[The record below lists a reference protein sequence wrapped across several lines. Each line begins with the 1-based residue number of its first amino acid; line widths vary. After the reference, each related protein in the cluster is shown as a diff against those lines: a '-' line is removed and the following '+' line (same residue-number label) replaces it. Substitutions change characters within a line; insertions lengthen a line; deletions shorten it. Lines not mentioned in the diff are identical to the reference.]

1 MSGLFGFRRRQVRQR
16 LLLRKDN
23 EMRKITFAICIVSV
37 AILILPG
44 ITSSDAVVVRHEGE
58 IEGLVFDLSPGL
70 PVELPGIP
78 STTIKF
84 IEIEASGIEQTV
96 ITPSGRYSYNCTLG
110 PGKIYAWEEV
120 PGLDENGI
128 PLRYEDNSF
137 VDPPDLT
144 VVIGSATS
152 NEHFTITDFDPD
164 DPDFDPNYV
173 ETPDDVNLYFTAI
186 LVGILDTGNGAIPLE
201 PPIPYRLKLKHGA
214 VLFIMP

>member
-1 MSGLFGFRRRQVRQR
+1 
-16 LLLRKDN
+16 
-23 EMRKITFAICIVSV
+23 MRKITFAICIVSIV
-37 AILILPG
+37 IFVLPS
-44 ITSSDAVVVRHEGE
+44 ITSSSAIVVRHEGE

-70 PVELPGIP
+70 PVELPGILP
-78 STTIKF
+78 TTIKF
-84 IEIEASGIEQTV
+84 IEIEASGIEQIV

-120 PGLDENGI
+120 PQLDENGI

-152 NEHFTITDFDPD
+152 NEHFIITDFDPD
-164 DPDFDPNYV
+164 DPDFDPHYV
-173 ETPDDVNLYFTAI
+173 ETPDDVNLYFTAMLI
-186 LVGILDTGNGAIPLE
+186 GILGAGESATPLD
-201 PPIPYRLKLKHGA
+201 PPIPYKLKLTHGA